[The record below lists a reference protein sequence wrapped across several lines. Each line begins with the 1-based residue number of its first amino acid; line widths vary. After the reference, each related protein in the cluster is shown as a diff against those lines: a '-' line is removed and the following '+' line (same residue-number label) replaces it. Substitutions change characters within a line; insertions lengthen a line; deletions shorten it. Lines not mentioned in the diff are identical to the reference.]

1 MYFSKLNSL
10 LILFVSVIAVL
21 YALPNAVTKFNFNE
35 IIGFVPTMGSLHN
48 GHLSLIK
55 IAKKKSKKVLVSI
68 FVNPSQFNDKKDFLK
83 YPRDLKKDISILKK
97 IGVNYLF
104 LPNNNEIY
112 KKGIKKKFIIYKKD
126 KILCAKYR
134 KGHFEGVLAV
144 VHRFLSNI
152 NPKYMFLGEKD
163 FQQVYLIKKYLQKH
177 TKTKIISCNTIRNKN
192 KLPLSSR
199 NILLSKAN
207 LKKSEKI
214 SKLLF
219 DLKNKISKNLQ
230 NIKLLDLYKNK
241 INDLCDKIEY
251 FEIRNLNNLS
261 KNFSKENFKIFIA
274 YKQNKV
280 RLIENI

>member
-1 MYFSKLNSL
+1 MKIFKSFNILNKE
-10 LILFVSVIAVL
+10 I
-21 YALPNAVTKFNFNE
+21 NFNE
-35 IIGFVPTMGSLHN
+35 IIGFVPTMGSLHY

-83 YPRDLKKDISILKK
+83 YPRNLAKDISILKK

-112 KKGIKKKFIIYKKD
+112 KKGIRKKFIIYKKD

-144 VHRFLSNI
+144 VHRLLSNI
-152 NPKYMFLGEKD
+152 NAKYMFLGEKD

-192 KLPLSSR
+192 KLALSSR

-219 DLKNKISKNLQ
+219 DLKNKISQNLR

-280 RLIENI
+280 RLIDNI

>member
-1 MYFSKLNSL
+1 MLVFRDNSTL
-10 LILFVSVIAVL
+10 QNHLKNLK
-21 YALPNAVTKFNFNE
+21 NNNK
-35 IIGFVPTMGSLHN
+35 IIGFVPTMGALHN
-48 GHLSLIK
+48 GHLSLV
-55 IAKKKSKKVLVSI
+55 KKSIFQNDLTVVSI
-68 FVNPSQFNDKKDFLK
+68 FINPTQFNNID
-83 YPRDLKKDISILKK
+83 DLKTYPSDIDKDLELLRSIS
-97 IGVNYLF
+97 
-104 LPNNNEIY
+104 
-112 KKGIKKKFIIYKKD
+112 D
-126 KILCAKYR
+126 KIIVFNPEPDELYAGDIRLEKFNFNGLDRYMEGEFR
-134 KGHFEGVLAV
+134 GNHFVGVATV
-144 VHRFLSNI
+144 VSKLFSLI
-152 NPKYMFLGEKD
+152 KADYAYFGEKD

-219 DLKNKISKNLQ
+219 DLKNKISKNLR